1 MSVVRSLSPIVFLI
15 LLIGSLGYVLW
26 RGGKAE
32 RGGISAIA
40 IGSVL
45 SALAAN
51 SEGPWQHAETGIFV
65 VDVTLL
71 IALMII
77 MGHSN
82 RFWPLWITAFQI
94 VAVMTH
100 LARFLRPNTIPIAY
114 AIAEE
119 LWALPMQA
127 ILVAVVC
134 RDRRTKLLN
143 KSLR

>member
-1 MSVVRSLSPIVFLI
+1 MPKVLSLSPLIFLI
-15 LLIGSLGYVLW
+15 LLLGSLGYVLW
-26 RGGKAE
+26 RGEKAE
-32 RGGISAIA
+32 RVGISAIA
-40 IGSVL
+40 MGSVL

-51 SEGPWQHAETGIFV
+51 SDGLWEHGETGIFF
-65 VDVTLL
+65 VDVGLL

-114 AIAEE
+114 AIAEQ
-119 LWALPMQA
+119 LWVLPMQA
-127 ILVAVVC
+127 ILVVVVC
-134 RDRRTKLLN
+134 RQYRTKSAN
-143 KSLR
+143 RSFS

>member
-1 MSVVRSLSPIVFLI
+1 M
-15 LLIGSLGYVLW
+15 
-26 RGGKAE
+26 
-32 RGGISAIA
+32 
-40 IGSVL
+40 GSVL

-51 SEGPWQHAETGIFV
+51 SDGLWEHGETGIFF
-65 VDVTLL
+65 VDVGLL

-114 AIAEE
+114 AIAEQ
-119 LWALPMQA
+119 LWVLPMQA
-127 ILVAVVC
+127 ILVVVVC
-134 RDRRTKLLN
+134 RQYRTKSAN
-143 KSLR
+143 RSFS